1 MVQIVTDSSVLYTE
15 EEAKAAGF
23 DVVPLCVS
31 VGDMDGRDLQINM
44 EEFYGRIGKGEIPR
58 SSQPPIGDV
67 VEVYEKYQDADVLN
81 ICVADGLS
89 GTYHGALSARD
100 MVENRDRITVFN
112 SRTLCGPHRYMV
124 EKAQKM
130 KEEGKGIPEILE
142 WLKSAA
148 EKTESFLIPQDFGF
162 LKRGGRLTPVAAA
175 LGSVL
180 KLKPVMR
187 LTEDG
192 TRLDKFFV
200 KRTMSAAVSGIMD
213 HMKKKGIDGRYL
225 LYIVHAAAPKEAGA
239 IREMIEADD
248 GPKPCIRGPGR
259 PRVRGHPVYRTIGIK
274 RTGTFRGMRLP
285 GSVPVFF
292 GFLAK
297 GRGLAPTAFY
307 SATVTEVMCGFT
319 PSYQ

>member
-15 EEAKAAGF
+15 EETKAAGF
-23 DVVPLCVS
+23 DVIPLCVS

-100 MVENRDRITVFN
+100 MVESRDRITVFN

-124 EKAQKM
+124 EKAQRM

-239 IREMIEADD
+239 IREMIEAEFKGIQIQMMDLSPVFVAQ
-248 GPKPCIRGPGR
+248 GGPGCVAIQYIER
-259 PRVRGHPVYRTIGIK
+259 
-274 RTGTFRGMRLP
+274 
-285 GSVPVFF
+285 
-292 GFLAK
+292 
-297 GRGLAPTAFY
+297 
-307 SATVTEVMCGFT
+307 
-319 PSYQ
+319 

>member
-1 MVQIVTDSSVLYTE
+1 
-15 EEAKAAGF
+15 
-23 DVVPLCVS
+23 
-31 VGDMDGRDLQINM
+31 
-44 EEFYGRIGKGEIPR
+44 
-58 SSQPPIGDV
+58 
-67 VEVYEKYQDADVLN
+67 
-81 ICVADGLS
+81 
-89 GTYHGALSARD
+89 
-100 MVENRDRITVFN
+100 MVESRDRITVFN

-124 EKAQKM
+124 EKAQRM

-239 IREMIEADD
+239 IREMIEAEFKGIQIQMMDLSPVFVAQ
-248 GPKPCIRGPGR
+248 GGPGCVAIQYIER
-259 PRVRGHPVYRTIGIK
+259 
-274 RTGTFRGMRLP
+274 
-285 GSVPVFF
+285 
-292 GFLAK
+292 
-297 GRGLAPTAFY
+297 
-307 SATVTEVMCGFT
+307 
-319 PSYQ
+319 

>member
-23 DVVPLCVS
+23 DVIPLCVS
-31 VGDMDGRDLQINM
+31 VGDMDGRDLQIDM

-148 EKTESFLIPQDFGF
+148 ERTESFLIPQDFGF

-239 IREMIEADD
+239 IREMIEAEFKGIGIQMMDLSPVFVAQ
-248 GPKPCIRGPGR
+248 GGPGCVAIQYIER
-259 PRVRGHPVYRTIGIK
+259 
-274 RTGTFRGMRLP
+274 
-285 GSVPVFF
+285 
-292 GFLAK
+292 
-297 GRGLAPTAFY
+297 
-307 SATVTEVMCGFT
+307 
-319 PSYQ
+319 

>member
-67 VEVYEKYQDADVLN
+67 VDVYEKYQDADVLN

-100 MVENRDRITVFN
+100 MVESRDRITVFN

-124 EKAQKM
+124 EKAQRM

-239 IREMIEADD
+239 IREMIEAEFKWIQIQMMDLSPVFVAQ
-248 GPKPCIRGPGR
+248 GGPGCVAIQYIER
-259 PRVRGHPVYRTIGIK
+259 
-274 RTGTFRGMRLP
+274 
-285 GSVPVFF
+285 
-292 GFLAK
+292 
-297 GRGLAPTAFY
+297 
-307 SATVTEVMCGFT
+307 
-319 PSYQ
+319 

>member
-15 EEAKAAGF
+15 EETKAAGF
-23 DVVPLCVS
+23 DVIPLCVS
-31 VGDMDGRDLQINM
+31 VGDMDGRDLQIDM

-81 ICVADGLS
+81 ICVAAGLS

-100 MVENRDRITVFN
+100 MVESRDRITVFN

-124 EKAQKM
+124 EKAQRM

-239 IREMIEADD
+239 IREMIEAEFK
-248 GPKPCIRGPGR
+248 GIEIRMMDLSPVFVAQGGPGCVAIQYMER
-259 PRVRGHPVYRTIGIK
+259 
-274 RTGTFRGMRLP
+274 
-285 GSVPVFF
+285 
-292 GFLAK
+292 
-297 GRGLAPTAFY
+297 
-307 SATVTEVMCGFT
+307 
-319 PSYQ
+319 

>member
-23 DVVPLCVS
+23 DVIPLCVS

-239 IREMIEADD
+239 IREMIEAEFKGIGIQMMDLSPVFVAQ
-248 GPKPCIRGPGR
+248 GGPGCVAIQYIER
-259 PRVRGHPVYRTIGIK
+259 
-274 RTGTFRGMRLP
+274 
-285 GSVPVFF
+285 
-292 GFLAK
+292 
-297 GRGLAPTAFY
+297 
-307 SATVTEVMCGFT
+307 
-319 PSYQ
+319 

>member
-1 MVQIVTDSSVLYTE
+1 VVQIVTDSSVLYTE

-239 IREMIEADD
+239 IREMIEAEFKGIQIQMMDLSPVFVAQ
-248 GPKPCIRGPGR
+248 GGPGCVAIQYIER
-259 PRVRGHPVYRTIGIK
+259 
-274 RTGTFRGMRLP
+274 
-285 GSVPVFF
+285 
-292 GFLAK
+292 
-297 GRGLAPTAFY
+297 
-307 SATVTEVMCGFT
+307 
-319 PSYQ
+319 

>member
-23 DVVPLCVS
+23 DVAPLCVS
-31 VGDMDGRDLQINM
+31 VGDMDGRDLQIDM
-44 EEFYGRIGKGEIPR
+44 EEFYGRIGEGEIPR

-239 IREMIEADD
+239 IREMIEAEFKGIEIQMMDLSPVFVAQ
-248 GPKPCIRGPGR
+248 GGPGCVAIQYIER
-259 PRVRGHPVYRTIGIK
+259 
-274 RTGTFRGMRLP
+274 
-285 GSVPVFF
+285 
-292 GFLAK
+292 
-297 GRGLAPTAFY
+297 
-307 SATVTEVMCGFT
+307 
-319 PSYQ
+319 

>member
-23 DVVPLCVS
+23 DVIPLCVS
-31 VGDMDGRDLQINM
+31 VGDMDGRDLQIDM

-100 MVENRDRITVFN
+100 MVENQDRITVFN

-200 KRTMSAAVSGIMD
+200 KRTMSAAVSGIME
-213 HMKKKGIDGRYL
+213 R
-225 LYIVHAAAPKEAGA
+225 
-239 IREMIEADD
+239 
-248 GPKPCIRGPGR
+248 
-259 PRVRGHPVYRTIGIK
+259 
-274 RTGTFRGMRLP
+274 
-285 GSVPVFF
+285 
-292 GFLAK
+292 
-297 GRGLAPTAFY
+297 
-307 SATVTEVMCGFT
+307 
-319 PSYQ
+319 

>member
-100 MVENRDRITVFN
+100 MVESRDRITVFN

-124 EKAQKM
+124 EKAQRM

-187 LTEDG
+187 LTEDV

-239 IREMIEADD
+239 IREMIEAEFKGIQIQMMDLSPVFVAQ
-248 GPKPCIRGPGR
+248 GGPGCVAIQYIER
-259 PRVRGHPVYRTIGIK
+259 
-274 RTGTFRGMRLP
+274 
-285 GSVPVFF
+285 
-292 GFLAK
+292 
-297 GRGLAPTAFY
+297 
-307 SATVTEVMCGFT
+307 
-319 PSYQ
+319 

>member
-239 IREMIEADD
+239 IREMIEAEFKGIHIQMMDLSPVFVAQ
-248 GPKPCIRGPGR
+248 GGPGCVAIQYIER
-259 PRVRGHPVYRTIGIK
+259 
-274 RTGTFRGMRLP
+274 
-285 GSVPVFF
+285 
-292 GFLAK
+292 
-297 GRGLAPTAFY
+297 
-307 SATVTEVMCGFT
+307 
-319 PSYQ
+319 

>member
-187 LTEDG
+187 LTEGG

-239 IREMIEADD
+239 IREMIEAEFKGIQIQMMDLSPVFVAQ
-248 GPKPCIRGPGR
+248 GGPGCVAIQYIER
-259 PRVRGHPVYRTIGIK
+259 
-274 RTGTFRGMRLP
+274 
-285 GSVPVFF
+285 
-292 GFLAK
+292 
-297 GRGLAPTAFY
+297 
-307 SATVTEVMCGFT
+307 
-319 PSYQ
+319 

>member
-239 IREMIEADD
+239 IREMIEAEFKGIQIQMMDLSPVFVAQ
-248 GPKPCIRGPGR
+248 GGPGCVAIEYIER
-259 PRVRGHPVYRTIGIK
+259 
-274 RTGTFRGMRLP
+274 
-285 GSVPVFF
+285 
-292 GFLAK
+292 
-297 GRGLAPTAFY
+297 
-307 SATVTEVMCGFT
+307 
-319 PSYQ
+319 

>member
-100 MVENRDRITVFN
+100 MVESRDRITVFN

-124 EKAQKM
+124 EKAQRM
-130 KEEGKGIPEILE
+130 KEEGKGIPRDPGMVKE
-142 WLKSAA
+142 
-148 EKTESFLIPQDFGF
+148 
-162 LKRGGRLTPVAAA
+162 RGG
-175 LGSVL
+175 
-180 KLKPVMR
+180 K
-187 LTEDG
+187 DG
-192 TRLDKFFV
+192 ILSDSPGLWIFKAR
-200 KRTMSAAVSGIMD
+200 R
-213 HMKKKGIDGRYL
+213 
-225 LYIVHAAAPKEAGA
+225 
-239 IREMIEADD
+239 EADAC
-248 GPKPCIRGPGR
+248 GG
-259 PRVRGHPVYRTIGIK
+259 
-274 RTGTFRGMRLP
+274 
-285 GSVPVFF
+285 GS
-292 GFLAK
+292 GFS
-297 GRGLAPTAFY
+297 P
-307 SATVTEVMCGFT
+307 
-319 PSYQ
+319 

>member
-23 DVVPLCVS
+23 DVIPLCVS
-31 VGDMDGRDLQINM
+31 VGDMDGRDLQIDM

-81 ICVADGLS
+81 ICVAAGLS

-100 MVENRDRITVFN
+100 MVESRDRITVFN

-124 EKAQKM
+124 EKAQRM

-239 IREMIEADD
+239 IREMIEAEFK
-248 GPKPCIRGPGR
+248 GIEIRMMDLSPVFVAQGGPGCVAIQYIER
-259 PRVRGHPVYRTIGIK
+259 
-274 RTGTFRGMRLP
+274 
-285 GSVPVFF
+285 
-292 GFLAK
+292 
-297 GRGLAPTAFY
+297 
-307 SATVTEVMCGFT
+307 
-319 PSYQ
+319 

>member
-1 MVQIVTDSSVLYTE
+1 M
-15 EEAKAAGF
+15 A
-23 DVVPLCVS
+23 PLCVS
-31 VGDMDGRDLQINM
+31 VGDMDGRDLQIDM
-44 EEFYGRIGKGEIPR
+44 EEFYGRIGEGEIPR

-89 GTYHGALSARD
+89 GTYHGALSARE

-239 IREMIEADD
+239 IREMIEAEFKGIEIQMMDLSPVFVAQ
-248 GPKPCIRGPGR
+248 GGPGCVAIQYIER
-259 PRVRGHPVYRTIGIK
+259 
-274 RTGTFRGMRLP
+274 
-285 GSVPVFF
+285 
-292 GFLAK
+292 
-297 GRGLAPTAFY
+297 
-307 SATVTEVMCGFT
+307 
-319 PSYQ
+319 

>member
-15 EEAKAAGF
+15 EETKAAGF
-23 DVVPLCVS
+23 DVIPLCVS
-31 VGDMDGRDLQINM
+31 VGDMDGRDLQIDM

-100 MVENRDRITVFN
+100 MVENWDRITVFN

-239 IREMIEADD
+239 IREMIEAEFKGIEIQMMDLSPVFVAQ
-248 GPKPCIRGPGR
+248 GGPGCVAIQYIER
-259 PRVRGHPVYRTIGIK
+259 
-274 RTGTFRGMRLP
+274 
-285 GSVPVFF
+285 
-292 GFLAK
+292 
-297 GRGLAPTAFY
+297 
-307 SATVTEVMCGFT
+307 
-319 PSYQ
+319 

>member
-100 MVENRDRITVFN
+100 MVESRDRITVFN

-124 EKAQKM
+124 EKAQRM

-225 LYIVHAAAPKEAGA
+225 LYIGHAAAPKEAGA
-239 IREMIEADD
+239 IREMIEAEFKGIQIQMMDLSPVFVAQ
-248 GPKPCIRGPGR
+248 GGPGCVAIQYIER
-259 PRVRGHPVYRTIGIK
+259 
-274 RTGTFRGMRLP
+274 
-285 GSVPVFF
+285 
-292 GFLAK
+292 
-297 GRGLAPTAFY
+297 
-307 SATVTEVMCGFT
+307 
-319 PSYQ
+319 

>member
-239 IREMIEADD
+239 IREMIEAEFKGIQMMDLSPVFVAQ
-248 GPKPCIRGPGR
+248 GGPGCVAIQYIER
-259 PRVRGHPVYRTIGIK
+259 
-274 RTGTFRGMRLP
+274 
-285 GSVPVFF
+285 
-292 GFLAK
+292 
-297 GRGLAPTAFY
+297 
-307 SATVTEVMCGFT
+307 
-319 PSYQ
+319 

>member
-23 DVVPLCVS
+23 DVIPLCVS

-100 MVENRDRITVFN
+100 MVESRDRITVFN

-213 HMKKKGIDGRYL
+213 HMKKKGINGRYL

-239 IREMIEADD
+239 IREMIEAEFKGIQIQMMDLSPVFVAQ
-248 GPKPCIRGPGR
+248 GGPGCVAIQYIER
-259 PRVRGHPVYRTIGIK
+259 
-274 RTGTFRGMRLP
+274 
-285 GSVPVFF
+285 
-292 GFLAK
+292 
-297 GRGLAPTAFY
+297 
-307 SATVTEVMCGFT
+307 
-319 PSYQ
+319 

>member
-23 DVVPLCVS
+23 DVIPLCVS
-31 VGDMDGRDLQINM
+31 VGDMDGRDLQIDM

-148 EKTESFLIPQDFGF
+148 EKTESFLIPEDFGF

-239 IREMIEADD
+239 IREMIEAEFKGIGIQMMDLSPVFVAQ
-248 GPKPCIRGPGR
+248 GGPGCVAIQYIER
-259 PRVRGHPVYRTIGIK
+259 
-274 RTGTFRGMRLP
+274 
-285 GSVPVFF
+285 
-292 GFLAK
+292 
-297 GRGLAPTAFY
+297 
-307 SATVTEVMCGFT
+307 
-319 PSYQ
+319 